1 MSGRGGGGR
10 GFRGRGGFGRGSFR
24 GGGRGGRGNPLHT
37 GGGGGGRG
45 GQHGGG
51 EAEKARQREEAEL
64 AGALLEQQLGYLDFR
79 EGDQK
84 LGYLMNMAPVRG
96 RLRVGVWLARQ
107 RAVGPCCLG
116 REKT

>member
-45 GQHGGG
+45 GQHGSG

-96 RLRVGVWLARQ
+96 RLRVGVWLARP
-107 RAVGPCCLG
+107 AAAGPYCWG